1 MSTAQVSRQ
10 LTTTGSRRRLIG
22 VRGLLIAIAVAGAA
36 FASTGTAQAAKPL
49 PAQKHALEAVNRAAA
64 AGKLDAASAAADRRE
79 IARSVQLI
87 RNLPSGRREQVGI
100 ALAQVAA
107 FSGKLTAPRAVSL
120 FGQLKE
126 NNDYFAKH
134 YAPAPKTDVTD
145 ADGVVYRY
153 FAGQC
158 LEFHPLANFG
168 QLNALVARGDVDG
181 TRRLADALVA
191 RGVYQSGGGIAWEY
205 PFAFGGGRAPWL
217 SGMAQAVAAQSFAR
231 AADLVPDETTA
242 LLREAHAAFRAIPSR
257 LLTRVAAGPWIR
269 LYSFQNLQVL
279 NAQLQAV
286 VSLATYAGDTE
297 DAEAAALAAQMA
309 RAAASTLPQFD
320 TGYWTYYAL
329 PRDPSPLD
337 YQQYVVQLLKK
348 LAPEDVRFA
357 DAASRFATYEK
368 QPPAFMLANAG
379 VGEVRFWLSKPS
391 SVQVVSGAG
400 PQKRL
405 SMSGGWHTLSWNVPK
420 RPGIYPVQL
429 NAVDWAGNKA
439 SFEPLPIVRATST
452 LVTKKPAKSKRATA
466 AVAAGQPAFVVGAG
480 LEDPARLPLA
490 QKLGLRVVRLGVAW
504 PAGATTPDPGVVA
517 TLQGLT
523 AASGVVVDLNVSP
536 LPADQP
542 GVAAL
547 AAYAAS
553 LAQQVPGLRDLVLAP
568 APAVASAAPYAAA
581 FAAVRDASH
590 AVVPELP
597 VGLAID
603 GAAAPK
609 STVAALARALQAVA
623 PDLIAFRPAVVP
635 ATNQWTAAS
644 IPQLV
649 TALAKGFGGTAPPVL
664 IDGLATPTTIPPAEA
679 APYAGAVPAA
689 GAVSPVAQGTAYANA
704 ITVAACSPNVAGV
717 ILDRLIDNPAAA
729 PTGLYYASGNAREGV
744 KAVATAAAN
753 AQRGATVCPGLASP
767 AAASA
772 IAFPTELASATAAQ
786 VQFGCVRNCLYLVT
800 LDDAAGRPVV
810 ATRGELVGG
819 APAATVTL
827 PRAKLAPGSYRVDVR
842 LASQVNPGTVTRLLS
857 PPISTG

>member
-1 MSTAQVSRQ
+1 
-10 LTTTGSRRRLIG
+10 
-22 VRGLLIAIAVAGAA
+22 VRGLLIAIAAAGAVL
-36 FASTGTAQAAKPL
+36 ASTGTAQAAKPL
-49 PAQKHALEAVNRAAA
+49 PAQKHALEAVSRALA
-64 AGKLDAASAAADRRE
+64 AGKLDAASAAADRKE
-79 IARSVQLI
+79 IARAAQLI
-87 RNLPSGRREQVGI
+87 RNLPSGRREHVGV

-126 NNDYFAKH
+126 NDDYFAKH

-168 QLNALVARGDVDG
+168 QLNALVVRGDVDG

-242 LLREAHAAFRAIPSR
+242 LLREAHAAFSAIPSR

-297 DAEAAALAAQMA
+297 DAQAAALAAQMA

-348 LAPEDVRFA
+348 LAPEDARFA

-368 QPPAFMLANAG
+368 QPPAFMLASAG

-391 SVQVVSGAG
+391 SVQVVSSAG

-405 SMSGGWHTLSWNVPK
+405 SMTGGWHTLSWNLPK

-452 LVTKKPAKSKRATA
+452 LTTKKQATRATA
-466 AVAAGQPAFVVGAG
+466 AAGQPAFVVGAG

-490 QKLGLRVVRLGVAW
+490 QRLGLRVVRLGVAW
-504 PAGATTPDPGVVA
+504 PAGATTPDPGVVT

-523 AASGVVVDLNVSP
+523 ASSGVVVDLNVSP
-536 LPADQP
+536 LPADQT

-568 APAVASAAPYAAA
+568 APAVASASLYAAA

-590 AVVPELP
+590 AVAPELP

-603 GAAAPK
+603 GALAPK

-623 PDLIAFRPAVVP
+623 PDLIAFRPAGVP
-635 ATNQWTAAS
+635 APNEWTVVN

-679 APYAGAVPAA
+679 AAYAGAPPAA
-689 GAVSPVAQGTAYANA
+689 GAVSAVAQGTAYANA
-704 ITVAACSPNVAGV
+704 ITAAACSPNVAGV
-717 ILDRLIDNPAAA
+717 ILDRLVDNPAAS
-729 PTGLYYASGNAREGV
+729 PTGLYYASGNARDGV
-744 KAVATAAAN
+744 KAVATAAAS
-753 AQRGATVCPGLASP
+753 AQRGVTVCPGLASP

-772 IAFPTELASATAAQ
+772 IAFPTEAASGTATEIQLA
-786 VQFGCVRNCLYLVT
+786 CVRNCLYLVT

-827 PRAKLAPGSYRVDVR
+827 PKAKLVPGAYRVDVR

-857 PPISTG
+857 PAISTG